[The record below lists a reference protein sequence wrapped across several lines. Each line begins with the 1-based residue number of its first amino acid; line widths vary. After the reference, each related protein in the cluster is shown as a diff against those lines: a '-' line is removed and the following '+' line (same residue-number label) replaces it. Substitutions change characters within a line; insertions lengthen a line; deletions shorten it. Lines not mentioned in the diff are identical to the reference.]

1 MRATT
6 TRSGCCWTAS
16 CTAADVAGYPARYGR
31 VVTQGDPLINLATT
45 RIGSAA
51 VVTVEGELD
60 LHTARTLMSTVDDAL
75 NQPDVTAIVIDL
87 SAVTFLGSSGLGTL
101 AELATRTPSSR
112 PADTQPVPVRLVA
125 PEDNRAVI
133 RPWEVMK
140 LEPILPL
147 FSDVTSAL
155 DAR

>member
-1 MRATT
+1 
-6 TRSGCCWTAS
+6 
-16 CTAADVAGYPARYGR
+16 
-31 VVTQGDPLINLATT
+31 VVTEGDPLINLATT

-60 LHTARTLMSTVDDAL
+60 LHTARTLMHTVDDTL
-75 NQPDVTAIVIDL
+75 RWPDLTAIIIDL

-101 AELATRTPSSR
+101 AELATRTPASH
-112 PADTQPVPVRLVA
+112 PTNTQPVPVRLVA
-125 PEDNRAVI
+125 PPDNRAVV

-147 FSDVTSAL
+147 FSDVSGAL
-155 DAR
+155 DAP

>member
-1 MRATT
+1 MTEGDSLIT
-6 TRSGCCWTAS
+6 LTA
-16 CTAADVAGYPARYGR
+16 
-31 VVTQGDPLINLATT
+31 T

-51 VVTVEGELD
+51 VVTVAGELD
-60 LHTARTLMSTVDDAL
+60 LHTARNLMGTVDETLAW
-75 NQPDVTAIVIDL
+75 PDLDKIVIDL

-101 AELATRTPSSR
+101 AELATRTPAAASR
-112 PADTQPVPVRLVA
+112 HDEARPVPVRLVA
-125 PEDNRAVI
+125 PPDNRAVL

-147 FSDVTSAL
+147 FPDLTSAL

>member
-1 MRATT
+1 MTE
-6 TRSGCCWTAS
+6 
-16 CTAADVAGYPARYGR
+16 
-31 VVTQGDPLINLATT
+31 GDPLINLTTT

-60 LHTARTLMSTVDDAL
+60 LHTARNLMSTVDETL
-75 NQPDVTAIVIDL
+75 TTPDLAAIVIDL

-112 PADTQPVPVRLVA
+112 PNDTPPIPVRLVA
-125 PEDNRAVI
+125 PPDNRAVI

-140 LEPILPL
+140 LEPILLL
-147 FSDVTSAL
+147 FPDLSSAL
-155 DAR
+155 SA

>member
-1 MRATT
+1 MTE
-6 TRSGCCWTAS
+6 
-16 CTAADVAGYPARYGR
+16 
-31 VVTQGDPLINLATT
+31 GDPLINLTTT

-60 LHTARTLMSTVDDAL
+60 LHTARSVMSTDDETL
-75 NQPDVTAIVIDL
+75 TTPDLAAIVIDL

-112 PADTQPVPVRLVA
+112 PSDAQPIPVRLVA
-125 PEDNRAVI
+125 PPDNRAVI
-133 RPWEVMK
+133 RPWKVMK

-147 FSDVTSAL
+147 FSDLSSAL
-155 DAR
+155 SA

>member
-1 MRATT
+1 MTE
-6 TRSGCCWTAS
+6 
-16 CTAADVAGYPARYGR
+16 
-31 VVTQGDPLINLATT
+31 GDSLINLTTT

-60 LHTARTLMSTVDDAL
+60 LHTARTLMGTVDDTLAT
-75 NQPDVTAIVIDL
+75 PDLAAIVIDL
-87 SAVTFLGSSGLGTL
+87 SGVTFLGSSGLGTL

-112 PADTQPVPVRLVA
+112 PAGGQPVPVRLVA
-125 PEDNRAVI
+125 PPDNRAVV

-147 FSDVTSAL
+147 FPDLSSAL
-155 DAR
+155 SA

>member
-1 MRATT
+1 MAT
-6 TRSGCCWTAS
+6 
-16 CTAADVAGYPARYGR
+16 RYGR
-31 VVTQGDPLINLATT
+31 GVTDGDPLITFTTT

-51 VVTVEGELD
+51 VVSVAGELD
-60 LHTARTLMSTVDDAL
+60 LHTARSLMGTVDDAL
-75 NQPDVTAIVIDL
+75 TSSDLDAIVIDL

-101 AELATRTPSSR
+101 AELATRSPLGR
-112 PADTQPVPVRLVA
+112 RAEEHPVPVRLVA
-125 PEDNRAVI
+125 PPDNRAVL

-147 FSDVTSAL
+147 FPDVTSAL

>member
-1 MRATT
+1 
-6 TRSGCCWTAS
+6 
-16 CTAADVAGYPARYGR
+16 
-31 VVTQGDPLINLATT
+31 VTEGDPLINLATT

-60 LHTARTLMSTVDDAL
+60 LHTARTLMGTVDDTL
-75 NQPDVTAIVIDL
+75 NWPDLTAIIIDL

-101 AELATRTPSSR
+101 AELATRTPASR
-112 PADTQPVPVRLVA
+112 PAGAQPIPVRLVS
-125 PEDNRAVI
+125 PLDNRAVV

-147 FSDVTSAL
+147 FPDVTSAL